1 MADIQRYPF
10 LRHLRGAAAVHVR
23 HQRRGKLVREGAGLA
38 FWFRPLTAVLSEVPI
53 DDREL
58 PLLFHARTSDF
69 QDVTVQASVTYRVVD
84 PARAADRL
92 DFSIDPDS
100 GQWRSTPLEQV
111 AALLSELAQQHALD
125 LLAAAT
131 LPLVLAAGPGAIRE
145 RIAAGLDAD
154 SRLADIGLAVLGVR
168 VVAVRPEPDVARAL
182 QTPTREQIQQDADR
196 ATYERRALAVER
208 ERAIGENELQSQIEL
223 AIREERLVTQR
234 GQNERRKAEGAAA
247 AERIAADAQAGR
259 ERTLAAS
266 RADATRLV
274 GAAEAD
280 NQAATLAAYRDTDP
294 QILLGIALRELAG
307 QLPNIGTLSLTPD
320 LLTGALA
327 RLAGPGAQG

>member
-10 LRHLRGAAAVHVR
+10 LRHLRGAATVHVR

-111 AALLSELAQQHALD
+111 AALLAELAQQHALD

-168 VVAVRPEPDVARAL
+168 VVADRPEPDVARAL

-307 QLPNIGTLSLTPD
+307 GLPNIGTLCLTPD